1 MWGHPTPRQG
11 AKPPAPPETDLAV
24 AAVGV
29 RKWYAGEAGP
39 ILALDGLDLRV
50 RVGEF
55 VCLVGP
61 SGCGKTTL
69 LRLLGGLE
77 EASAGRLT
85 LQAGRDGRPAQAM
98 VFQGQALLPWRRVR
112 DNIAY
117 GLELRGVEARRR
129 RVIAGELMARV
140 GLERFAAAYPHELS
154 EGMRQRANIARALA
168 VDPAVLLMDE
178 PFANLDELNRLLL
191 QEELL
196 RLWAMSGQTVVFVT
210 HSIDEALVLADRIV
224 VLSARPGRVV
234 ADIPVPFPRP
244 RSLMALKGTPEYG
257 ALSAR
262 IWELLRAS
270 MHEGAEMHT
279 A

>member
-1 MWGHPTPRQG
+1 MGLRLRGLRKAFGPVRAVDG
-11 AKPPAPPETDLAV
+11 ADLELQAGAT
-24 AAVGV
+24 AA
-29 RKWYAGEAGP
+29 
-39 ILALDGLDLRV
+39 LL
-50 RVGEF
+50 
-55 VCLVGP
+55 GP

-77 EASAGRLT
+77 EVSAGRLT
-85 LQAGRDGRPAQAM
+85 LQAGRGGRPAQAM

-117 GLELRGVEARRR
+117 GLEVRGVEARRR
-129 RVIAGELMARV
+129 QAIADELMTRV

-178 PFANLDELNRLLL
+178 PFANLDEQNRLLL

-196 RLWAMSGQTVVFVT
+196 RLWAMSVQTVVFVT

-234 ADIPVPFPRP
+234 ADIAVPFPRP
-244 RSLMALKGTPEYG
+244 RALMALKGTPAYG

-262 IWELLRAS
+262 IWELLR
-270 MHEGAEMHT
+270 EGMSNA
-279 A
+279 